1 MLELLFL
8 IVVFASIYLFYLG
21 TGKNKWVLNFFSVWL
36 ILISMAANL
45 DVFKDTSAFPP
56 RILFVLVSSI
66 IYVIYFYKKLD
77 AKLLENNY
85 LIGIHVLRILV
96 EIVLFLLFLKG
107 MIPQIMTFEGWNYD
121 ILSGVSALGILL
133 ILRFSNG
140 GLNQK
145 LFRMWNY
152 FGILM
157 LSIIVVIAI
166 LSAPTPFQQL
176 AFMQPN
182 IAILS
187 FPFTLL
193 PAIVV
198 PIVLL
203 SHLLMLKKVK

>member
-8 IVVFASIYLFYLG
+8 IIVFASIYLFYLG
-21 TGKNKWVLNFFSVWL
+21 TGKNKLVLNFFSVWM

-56 RILFVLVSSI
+56 RIMLVLVSNI
-66 IYVIYFYKKLD
+66 IYVVYFYRKLD
-77 AKLLENNY
+77 VKLIESSY

-107 MIPQIMTFEGWNYD
+107 MVPQIMTFEGLNYD

-152 FGILM
+152 FGIIM
-157 LSIIVVIAI
+157 LAIIVVIAT

-187 FPFTLL
+187 FPYTLL

-203 SHLLMLKKVK
+203 SHLLLLKKG